1 MLEESKVK
9 GKSKMGR
16 LKKLVGLRI
25 KEIRTKRGLT
35 QEQLSVKTGI
45 ALSTI
50 CRLENGVNMPREENL
65 EELSKVLDVGIDAF
79 FKFEHYEGDRN
90 SKIVKICDML
100 NKLNDN
106 EITIVQKIIISL
118 LA

>member
-1 MLEESKVK
+1 
-9 GKSKMGR
+9 MGR
-16 LKKLVGLRI
+16 LKKLIGQRI

-35 QEQLSVKTGI
+35 QDELSAKTGI

-65 EELSKVLDVGIDAF
+65 ETLSKVLDVGIDAF

-90 SKIVKICDML
+90 SRIVKIFDML
-100 NKLNDN
+100 HKLKDD
-106 EITIVQKIIISL
+106 EIVMVQKIISSFL
-118 LA
+118 G

>member
-1 MLEESKVK
+1 
-9 GKSKMGR
+9 MGR
-16 LKKLVGLRI
+16 LKKLIGARI

-35 QEQLSVKTGI
+35 QEQLSVKTNI

-50 CRLENGVNMPREENL
+50 CRLENGINMPREENL
-65 EELSKVLDVGIDAF
+65 EVLSKVLDVNIDAF

-90 SKIVKICDML
+90 SRLIKIFDML
-100 NKLNDN
+100 HKLSDE
-106 EITIVQKIIISL
+106 EIVMVQKIITSL

>member
-1 MLEESKVK
+1 M
-9 GKSKMGR
+9 GK
-16 LKKLVGLRI
+16 LKKLIGARI

-35 QEQLSVKTGI
+35 QEQLSVKTNI

-65 EELSKVLDVGIDAF
+65 EALSEALEVSIDSF

-90 SKIVKICDML
+90 SRIIKIFDMI
-100 NKLNDN
+100 NKLNDE
-106 EITIVQKIIISL
+106 EIVIVQKIINSFF
-118 LA
+118 A

>member
-1 MLEESKVK
+1 M
-9 GKSKMGR
+9 GK
-16 LKKLVGLRI
+16 LKKLIGARI

-35 QEQLSVKTGI
+35 QEQLSVKTNI

-65 EELSKVLDVGIDAF
+65 EALSKALEVSIDSF

-90 SKIVKICDML
+90 SRIIKIFDMIH
-100 NKLNDN
+100 KLNDE
-106 EITIVQKIIISL
+106 EIVIVQKIITSFF
-118 LA
+118 A

>member
-1 MLEESKVK
+1 
-9 GKSKMGR
+9 MGR
-16 LKKLVGLRI
+16 LKKFIGARI

-35 QEQLSVKTGI
+35 QEQLSIKTGI

-50 CRLENGVNMPREENL
+50 CRLENGVNMPREENF
-65 EELSKVLDVGIDAF
+65 EALSKVLDVNIDAF

-100 NKLNDN
+100 NKLSDD
-106 EITIVQKIIISL
+106 EVTIVQKIIISM

>member
-1 MLEESKVK
+1 
-9 GKSKMGR
+9 MGR
-16 LKKLVGLRI
+16 LKKLIGQRI

-35 QEQLSVKTGI
+35 QDELSAKTGI

-65 EELSKVLDVGIDAF
+65 ETLSKVLDVGIDAF

-100 NKLNDN
+100 NKLNDT
-106 EITIVQKIIISL
+106 EITFVQKLIITL

>member
-1 MLEESKVK
+1 M
-9 GKSKMGR
+9 GK
-16 LKKLVGLRI
+16 LKKLIGARI

-35 QEQLSVKTGI
+35 QEQLSVKTNI

-65 EELSKVLDVGIDAF
+65 EALSEALEVSIDSF

-90 SKIVKICDML
+90 SRIIKIFDMIH
-100 NKLNDN
+100 KLSDE
-106 EITIVQKIIISL
+106 EIVIVQKIITRY